1 MSHGVPPS
9 PLPSGRGMFQ
19 QHDPVGSWSG
29 QFASPL
35 SQGYHA
41 QPQAIVPPALPQA
54 ALPVVAGRRSGA
66 LLVWV
71 IGVLAVVLVGLVAYF
86 LQFLGTEASVIGMF
100 LALLPLAGVLL
111 AVRLVDRWEPEPRAL
126 MALAFAGG
134 AIGAVGLTLL
144 VDLGLALVLDPASFA
159 RSETFTAVVQAPIVE
174 EFFKGLGVFLVLVL
188 ARRHFEGPIDGIVY
202 GALIGAGFAFTENIQ
217 YFAVSLIEG
226 GAAQTGATF
235 FVRGILSPFAHV
247 MFTSV
252 TGYAL
257 GLAARRGASASA
269 ALGPGLVGF
278 AGAVALHA
286 FWNGSA
292 VFGDFFGLYLTV
304 QVPLFIAF
312 IVGVLLL
319 RREEAR
325 ITSARLGDY
334 AAAGWFTREE
344 VRMLA
349 TPPGRRA
356 GLAWARTLPGN
367 RVPIMKTFI
376 RDATRLAA
384 ARQRAIT
391 GRDPGAA
398 ATERELLART
408 AHARAAL
415 FAR

>member
-1 MSHGVPPS
+1 MTSLPTAPAPGS
-9 PLPSGRGMFQ
+9 PARG
-19 QHDPVGSWSG
+19 PVVGLRRRRLRAW
-29 QFASPL
+29 
-35 SQGYHA
+35 
-41 QPQAIVPPALPQA
+41 AITGAVLFGFVLA
-54 ALPVVAGRRSGA
+54 ALVVTAYLRAAFGVQA
-66 LLVWV
+66 LL
-71 IGVLAVVLVGLVAYF
+71 
-86 LQFLGTEASVIGMF
+86 LGTLV
-100 LALLPLAGVLL
+100 ALLPLTVVIPTFVWLDRLEAEPTRYLLAAFAWGALVAVIIAGTLNTSAILVLRQSVSADGATVVTAVLVAPFVEEAAKGMGVLL
-111 AVRLVDRWEPEPRAL
+111 FWW
-126 MALAFAGG
+126 
-134 AIGAVGLTLL
+134 
-144 VDLGLALVLDPASFA
+144 
-159 RSETFTAVVQAPIVE
+159 
-174 EFFKGLGVFLVLVL
+174 L
-188 ARRHFEGPIDGIVY
+188 ARREFDGLVDGMVY
-202 GALIGAGFAFTENIQ
+202 AGVVAAGFAFTENIQ
-217 YFAVSLIEG
+217 YFAISLIEG
-226 GAAQTGATF
+226 GAEQASATF

-269 ALGPGLVGF
+269 ALRTGLVGF
-278 AGAVALHA
+278 VGAVALHA

-292 VFGDFFGLYLTV
+292 VFGDFFGLYLSV

-312 IVGVLLL
+312 IAGVLLL
-319 RREEAR
+319 RGEEAR

-344 VRMLA
+344 VQMLA

-356 GLAWARTLPGN
+356 ALAWARTLPGN
-367 RVPIMKTFI
+367 RVPIMKAFI

-398 ATERELLART
+398 DAERELLART